1 MGFVDKPNKIP
12 SFLRHKNSY
21 QSQTIMDGWK
31 IAIIVIC
38 LKLVLLTI
46 CVGYRYKARK
56 KYEKQRLNEE
66 AEVQRSN
73 QQMINWIEVQNRH
86 YSNDNRNQTEEFEN
100 VQEFQPPNSDRFDSE
115 PPPNYWAVIHETNRD
130 SRNY

>member
-1 MGFVDKPNKIP
+1 
-12 SFLRHKNSY
+12 
-21 QSQTIMDGWK
+21 MDGWK

-38 LKLVLLTI
+38 LKLVLLTVCI
-46 CVGYRYKARK
+46 GYRYKARK

-66 AEVQRSN
+66 AEVQRTN

-86 YSNDNRNQTEEFEN
+86 RDQNQTEEFEN
-100 VQEFQPPNSDRFDSE
+100 VQEFQPPNSDRFDHE
-115 PPPNYWAVIHETNRD
+115 PPPNYWAVIDESNRD